1 MYGSKRYTS
10 RDIKHI
16 KLWHSPNATSLL
28 GEGPIQRHKSVLRSA
43 LDLHNYSD
51 NWFRTAAVPTGT
63 RWHLEKNAANR
74 YGAGARI
81 GSKVE
86 FQGYAPSAAPGTM
99 LDSVKRGSI
108 EQFSNGFSVSF
119 GWLNKQE
126 KYFGQQDLGT
136 YRPNGVGMGLLNKG
150 NNGGRDMGAALA
162 AEAELLKKMKSARF
176 KVKGSFF

>member
-1 MYGSKRYTS
+1 MPSLSDFSSYMGKYSQGVTQSAQEAYKSAAMKGSAFMKAV
-10 RDIKHI
+10 I
-16 KLWHSPNATSLL
+16 
-28 GEGPIQRHKSVLRSA
+28 
-43 LDLHNYSD
+43 SD
-51 NWFRTAAVPTGT
+51 GAPTGT

-99 LDSVKRGSI
+99 LDSVERGSI
-108 EQFSNGFSVSF
+108 EQNGRGFSVSF
-119 GWLNKQE
+119 GWLNRKEQ
-126 KYFGQQDLGT
+126 YFGQQDLGN

-150 NNGGRDMGAALA
+150 ANGGRDMGAALA
-162 AEAELLKKMKSARF
+162 AEAELMKKMKSAKF

>member
-1 MYGSKRYTS
+1 MPNLSDFASHMAEYSKEVTDKAQEAYKAAAMKGSAFMKAV
-10 RDIKHI
+10 I
-16 KLWHSPNATSLL
+16 
-28 GEGPIQRHKSVLRSA
+28 
-43 LDLHNYSD
+43 SD
-51 NWFRTAAVPTGT
+51 GAPTGT

-74 YGAGARI
+74 YGTGARI

-108 EQFSNGFSVSF
+108 EQSSNGFSVSF

>member
-1 MYGSKRYTS
+1 MPNLSDFASYMGKYQQDVTQSAQEAYKSAAMKGSAFMKAV
-10 RDIKHI
+10 I
-16 KLWHSPNATSLL
+16 
-28 GEGPIQRHKSVLRSA
+28 
-43 LDLHNYSD
+43 SD
-51 NWFRTAAVPTGT
+51 GAPTGT

-81 GSKVE
+81 GSKIE

-108 EQFSNGFSVSF
+108 EQSAGGFSVSF
-119 GWLNKQE
+119 GWLNKKE
-126 KYFGQQDLGT
+126 KYFGQQDLGN

-162 AEAELLKKMKSARF
+162 AEAELMKRMKSAKF